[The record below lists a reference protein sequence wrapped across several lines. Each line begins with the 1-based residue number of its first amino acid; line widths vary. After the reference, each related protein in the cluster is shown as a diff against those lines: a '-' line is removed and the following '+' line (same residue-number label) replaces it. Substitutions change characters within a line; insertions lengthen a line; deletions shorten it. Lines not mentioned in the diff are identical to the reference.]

1 MFNKYRRLL
10 AFLLDMFI
18 VVGLALFISS
28 NYKYNPKLYDM
39 EDAYKEFES
48 IRPTMEDFNKEKFI
62 EYISDASN
70 KTYNLAK
77 SQVYVYGWYIL
88 FYFLYFVVFAYFTEG
103 QTLGK
108 RIMKLK
114 IVKSDGKRVGILN
127 LLLRSITNGTSYFL
141 GTNIYIILNII
152 GVLILN
158 GVPFLGFLIV
168 SNGIGFIVE
177 ATNIIMYIF
186 RKDDRCLN
194 DIVSKSKVIFLR

>member
-70 KTYNLAK
+70 KAYNLAK

-114 IVKSDGKRVGILN
+114 IVKSDGKRVGIFN

-158 GVPFLGFLIV
+158 GIPFLGFLIV

-194 DIVSKSKVIFLR
+194 DIVSKSKVIVLR

>member
-70 KTYNLAK
+70 KAYNLAK

-158 GVPFLGFLIV
+158 GIPFLGFLIV

-194 DIVSKSKVIFLR
+194 DIVSKSKVIVLR